1 MPRFVLHGPGVTKF
15 PGFVWGRMCFPA
27 APVGAA
33 GKHTLMALKDDVER
47 VTPAAVPSGRR
58 LAKALPLLHYAP

>member
-1 MPRFVLHGPGVTKF
+1 MLRFVSLGPGVTKF
-15 PGFVWGRMCFPA
+15 PGFFGGRMCFPA

-33 GKHTLMALKDDVER
+33 GKHTLKALEQHVEG
-47 VTPAAVPSGRR
+47 VTPGSAPGGPS